1 MLCHNPQSIN
11 INKTIQHRCDLNIHL
26 ESANCAKRW
35 HKDSRSNKPAMKLLW
50 KNTEGAMPLSI
61 IKIAHLQSYSEFF
74 IMQTF
79 HNPYQQLFPQVAVK
93 VSLKKK
99 KKDFMAWFLQNYK
112 KRYFHS
118 GPVVKNL
125 PSNEGYM
132 DSIPGQK
139 IKILPATGQLS
150 PFATTMEALCYE
162 ACMQQWKI
170 LPAAIKSQGSKR

>member
-35 HKDSRSNKPAMKLLW
+35 HKYSRSNKPAMKLLW

-99 KKDFMAWFLQNYK
+99 RKKDFMAWFLQNHK
-112 KRYFHS
+112 KGIS
-118 GPVVKNL
+118 IVVQWLRIYL
-125 PSNEGYM
+125 PMKGTWIQSLVRKLRSYLP
-132 DSIPGQK
+132 PG
-139 IKILPATGQLS
+139 S
-150 PFATTMEALCYE
+150 
-162 ACMQQWKI
+162 
-170 LPAAIKSQGSKR
+170 

>member
-99 KKDFMAWFLQNYK
+99 KRKISWLDFYK
-112 KRYFHS
+112 TIKKGIS
-118 GPVVKNL
+118 IVVQWLRICL
-125 PSNEGYM
+125 PMKGTWIQSLVRKLRSY
-132 DSIPGQK
+132 
-139 IKILPATGQLS
+139 LP
-150 PFATTMEALCYE
+150 
-162 ACMQQWKI
+162 
-170 LPAAIKSQGSKR
+170 QGS